1 MIVDLVDV
9 LFHLACQRRSD
20 FAAAC
25 FASQMR
31 GIRIELSF
39 KVD

>member
-1 MIVDLVDV
+1 MIVNLVNV

-31 GIRIELSF
+31 CIGVELAF
-39 KVD
+39 KID